1 MEFIRGKSDLGYVQL
16 AAHSASG
23 LLGTC
28 RLCTCDVSWTAWASG
43 TALVFVLDFPEWD
56 IDPYSEENTNVFG
69 VFFSRDIKSC

>member
-16 AAHSASG
+16 PAHSASG

-28 RLCTCDVSWTAWASG
+28 RLCTRAQVFGTAWASG
-43 TALVFVLDFPEWD
+43 TAPVFLLDFPERD

-69 VFFSRDIKSC
+69 FF